1 MEYLVMLVLILYML
15 AELKKTDKKN

>member
-15 AELKKTDKKN
+15 AELKKADKKN